1 MAAPCL
7 GMVVRSMW
15 QFRNI
20 NRTSTTLLKGIRH
33 FSSSGECSCAVK
45 LKYETHKPASQW
57 KLYGAVC
64 LQRLPVVSQDPN
76 PIEQKFVDIMQQ
88 MELERSRLSDHE
100 LRLLEDAERMSRK
113 QEEDYDSDD
122 EDLVNQ
128 EIVTA
133 QDDEDAWEQ
142 KLKRFQ
148 PTGRANGASPHIF
161 NNHTPTGAAGEDP
174 SSLDRCLSDSLVLL
188 VQQEVGKEKVWL
200 LPQLQWT
207 TGETLRQTAERA
219 LASLPGTDLKA
230 RFLGNSPCGVYK
242 FKFPKG
248 VQTESCVGAKVFFF
262 KALLSS
268 GTNPTSE
275 KGAFVWVKKS
285 ELKGYLK
292 PDYLRQ
298 ADRFILGL

>member
-7 GMVVRSMW
+7 GVVVRSMW

-33 FSSSGECSCAVK
+33 ISSSGQCSCAVK
-45 LKYETHKPASQW
+45 LKYETHNPASQW

-76 PIEQKFVDIMQQ
+76 PIEQTFIDLMHQ
-88 MELERSRLSDHE
+88 MELERSRISDHE

-113 QEEDYDSDD
+113 QDEDYD
-122 EDLVNQ
+122 EEEEALANQ

-142 KLKRFQ
+142 KMRRFQ
-148 PTGRANGASPHIF
+148 TAGRDA
-161 NNHTPTGAAGEDP
+161 GAAAEDLG
-174 SSLDRCLSDSLVLL
+174 SLERCLSDSLVLL
-188 VQQEVGKEKVWL
+188 VQQEAGTEKVWM
-200 LPQLQWT
+200 LPQLQWSA
-207 TGETLRQTAERA
+207 GETLRQTAERA
-219 LASLPGTDLKA
+219 LAGLPGTDLKG

-298 ADRFILGL
+298 ADRFILDL